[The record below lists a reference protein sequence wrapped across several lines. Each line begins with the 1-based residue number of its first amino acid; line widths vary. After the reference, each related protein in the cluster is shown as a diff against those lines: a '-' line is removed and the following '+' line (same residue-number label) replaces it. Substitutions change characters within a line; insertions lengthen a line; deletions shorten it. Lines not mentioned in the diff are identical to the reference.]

1 MSGFSTSFQYVVVC
15 GALPH
20 MSIKNISTGIIAKTF
35 VNRTIK
41 STSESFL
48 MPFFVMFEIEMRLN
62 TGVILRYYQDYMLYT
77 VNAILY
83 VQYKM
88 DHIICLLY
96 STYKLYHI

>member
-1 MSGFSTSFQYVVVC
+1 
-15 GALPH
+15 

-77 VNAILY
+77 VKTILY

-96 STYKLYHI
+96 STYKLYHIWRILTARIWKRL